1 MSTMLTRASARA
13 RLAKRVTIG
22 KLPEDVLLEI
32 FDAYR
37 QDMEPEPFY
46 ENIWNGR
53 NHGWFKLAHVCQRWR
68 RVVFSSPSLL
78 HVHLLFTPHR
88 SPRMALLKL
97 LPLFPILIDHRVSSE
112 SWRVKTDN
120 LALAAIKY
128 RSRVRG
134 ITLRRPYTDIEKFL
148 TALSYPFPELES
160 LEICTPNDR
169 DRALDLPAT
178 FLCSAPCL
186 RRLTLREVAPRCL
199 SPLSSSA
206 TGLVELA
213 LTLRVSDPTHPE
225 ASLLTNLQR
234 MSCLLRLELKV
245 VQWLYR
251 DLDTGTPPPAST
263 GDVVPLSKLTHLIF
277 SGNVLYLVELVVGL
291 AAPSLRHLD
300 VDLYG
305 WLDGPFPILRLCRFI
320 RETECQFT
328 AIRLGFSCQ
337 KLAFHAGMGSRPVD
351 DQPFKMIFPENYPLP
366 QMGQELSGL
375 LSTVEELIVAGEW
388 YTGRIRMDQW
398 RGFCYHV
405 PQVKTVQVQ
414 VQVSARLALD
424 VAHSFQQDGEP
435 IPNFFPALERVEVL
449 SVAGRDDIICDA
461 FEPLITARQREGRP
475 VRLSWILVEE

>member
-1 MSTMLTRASARA
+1 MSTMLT

-32 FDAYR
+32 FNAYR
-37 QDMEPEPFY
+37 QDMEFEPCY

-88 SPRMALLKL
+88 SPRMAMLKL
-97 LPLFPILIDHRVSSE
+97 LPLFPILIDHRASSE

-169 DRALDLPAT
+169 DRALELPAT

-199 SPLSSSA
+199 SPLLSSA
-206 TGLVELA
+206 KGLVELA
-213 LTLRVSDPTHPE
+213 LTLRVSDPKLPE
-225 ASLLTNLQR
+225 AFLLTNLQR
-234 MSCLLRLELKV
+234 MSCLRRLELKV
-245 VQWLYR
+245 VHWLFR
-251 DLDTGTPPPAST
+251 DLDTGPPPPASS
-263 GDVVPLSKLTHLIF
+263 GGVVPLSKLTHLIF
-277 SGNVLYLVELVVGL
+277 SGDVLYLLELVVGL

-300 VDLYG
+300 VDLCG
-305 WLDGPFPILRLCRFI
+305 WLNSPFPILRFCRFI

-328 AIRLGFSCQ
+328 AIRLDFSDQ

-351 DQPFKMIFPENYPLP
+351 DQPFKMVFPEHYPLP
-366 QMGQELSGL
+366 QMGQELSGP
-375 LSTVEELIVAGEW
+375 LSTVEELIVVRNVKEW
-388 YTGRIRMDQW
+388 YTEHIRMDRW

-405 PQVKTVQVQ
+405 PHVKMIQVQ
-414 VQVSARLALD
+414 VRVSTELALD

-435 IPNFFPALERVEVL
+435 IQNFFPALERVEVL
-449 SVAGRDDIICDA
+449 STAGRDDLICDA